1 MNVDA
6 ILKGKGR
13 EVLTIPGG
21 TSVASAID
29 QLTSHNIGALIV
41 SPDGERVDGIVSER
55 DVVRGLARHGNRLL
69 AMPVE
74 KVMSKPRT
82 CSREDTLARVMEL
95 MTVSR
100 HRHLP
105 VVDGGRLRGV
115 ISIGDVV
122 KSRLQELVLEVAV
135 LRDAYI
141 ARG

>member
-6 ILKGKGR
+6 ILKSKGR
-13 EVLTIPGG
+13 GVMTIPAA

-29 QLTSHNIGALIV
+29 QLTSNNIGALIV
-41 SPDGERVDGIVSER
+41 SADGERVDGIVSER
-55 DVVRGLARHGNRLL
+55 DIVRGLARYGNRLL
-69 AMPVE
+69 AMPVD
-74 KVMSKPRT
+74 KVMSTPRT
-82 CSREDTLARVMEL
+82 CSREDTLAHVMEL

-115 ISIGDVV
+115 VSIGDVV